1 MKAKSVITGISFA
14 IAAGTAAYAVA
25 NASQKEKRTLKTKA
39 GKALHAMGDVM
50 DTISDMIER

>member
-1 MKAKSVITGISFA
+1 MKVKSVVTGLSFA

-25 NASQKEKRTLKTKA
+25 NASSKEKRTLKSKA

-50 DTISDMIER
+50 ETISDMIER